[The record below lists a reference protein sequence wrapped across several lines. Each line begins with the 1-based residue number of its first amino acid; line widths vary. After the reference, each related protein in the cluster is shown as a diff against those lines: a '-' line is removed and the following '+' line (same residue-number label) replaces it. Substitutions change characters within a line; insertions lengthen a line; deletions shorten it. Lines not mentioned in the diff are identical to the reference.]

1 VDEDIATPT
10 QGGVDIFD
18 CIFEMWLEVLAL
30 EV

>member
-10 QGGVDIFD
+10 QGGFDILD
-18 CIFEMWLEVLAL
+18 HIFEMWLEVLAL